1 MDIKSTVNGNRM
13 EMKLSGKLDTVS
25 VPDFE
30 EKTQTLPKG
39 ITEVVLDMSELLY
52 VSSAGLRAILVL
64 LQDLEEA
71 DGTLYVRNVP
81 QIVQDVFEV
90 TGFDLLLQK
99 L

>member
-1 MDIKSTVNGNRM
+1 MDIQSTVNGNRM
-13 EMKLSGKLDTVS
+13 EMKLSGKLDTIS

-30 EKTQTLPKG
+30 EKTQALPKG
-39 ITEVVLDMSELLY
+39 INEVVLDMSELLY

-64 LQDLEEA
+64 LQDLEEV